1 MTPGFSPEAEKM
13 GHHQGEGLQ
22 EEAGMTS
29 LFEVPRDTTRTVFW
43 SRDRDGGVSCQRR
56 DGTPGESAQ

>member
-29 LFEVPRDTTRTVFW
+29 LFEVPRDTGPR
-43 SRDRDGGVSCQRR
+43 
-56 DGTPGESAQ
+56 PGLEAEWWGQPSA